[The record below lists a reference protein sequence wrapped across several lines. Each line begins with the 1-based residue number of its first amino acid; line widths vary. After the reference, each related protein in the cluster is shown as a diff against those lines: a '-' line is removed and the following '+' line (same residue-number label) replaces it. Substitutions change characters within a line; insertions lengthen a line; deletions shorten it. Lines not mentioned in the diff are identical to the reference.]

1 MISQSWHNCFEAKWG
16 EHLVLHFVVCI
27 VEAQI
32 SPFACQTGLVF
43 RPSEGRGGSR
53 ARLLSNFAASIQ
65 AVKTNNQQIMRPW
78 FVNYERVKRCTKG
91 SDRRHLSPA
100 ASAVWLYHRKGNI
113 TCWCLH
119 KRSISISQKCNS
131 FHPSLSQ
138 GIDSP
143 KNIQWFFFKANKT
156 KKRSRKASSLIFC
169 PFPTSLLVYF
179 LVEILLEC
187 KVNRLRYSEG
197 LGLARRCQ
205 ISRWAPRVDSS
216 DTAMAAVQERGSAR
230 RFKVAGWLLFM
241 NKTVARN
248 LGQHT
253 RLRSTRTHTS
263 SPERSISAVM
273 DV

>member
-1 MISQSWHNCFEAKWG
+1 M
-16 EHLVLHFVVCI
+16 
-27 VEAQI
+27 
-32 SPFACQTGLVF
+32 
-43 RPSEGRGGSR
+43 GGTC
-53 ARLLSNFAASIQ
+53 ARLLSNFAAFIR
-65 AVKTNNQQIMRPW
+65 AVKSNNREIMQPW
-78 FVNYERVKRCTKG
+78 FVNYKRVKRFTKG
-91 SDRRHLSPA
+91 IDRCHLSPA
-100 ASAVWLYHRKGNI
+100 GSAVWLYHQRGNI
-113 TCWCLH
+113 TFWCLH

-143 KNIQWFFFKANKT
+143 KNIQWFFFFFKLT
-156 KKRSRKASSLIFC
+156 KQKKKSRKASSLIFC

-205 ISRWAPRVDSS
+205 ISRWAQRVDSS

-230 RFKVAGWLLFM
+230 CFKDAGWLLFM

-253 RLRSTRTHTS
+253 HTHTHTS
-263 SPERSISAVM
+263 IQHTHSHTHRGSLEHSISVLM
-273 DV
+273 EV